1 MEFVPAHFFS
11 PFFSRCQRR
20 FMKIQ
25 NITTT
30 AGSDCRRR
38 LVKQRKVWEELVG
51 NRRFSVS
58 LHSA

>member
-38 LVKQRKVWEELVG
+38 LVKQRKVWEEQQTALCL
-51 NRRFSVS
+51 FP
-58 LHSA
+58 LAL